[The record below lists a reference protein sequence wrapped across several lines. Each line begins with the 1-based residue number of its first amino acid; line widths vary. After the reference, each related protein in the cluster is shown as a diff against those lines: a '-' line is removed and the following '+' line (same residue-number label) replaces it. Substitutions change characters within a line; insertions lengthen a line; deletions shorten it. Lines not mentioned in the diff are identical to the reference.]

1 MTTKPVQIMQNLWPG
16 LSPATAQEFSRIG
29 QGLPILNVNKFYQE
43 HSRFYA
49 VQDYGTAGHTSLTF
63 FANQQAQDGVCNLGQ
78 GEISIENPFWLTGI
92 CITFQD
98 LTAAGARSGAQA
110 DAAAA
115 GTPLTRFEQIR
126 TILQAGLLK
135 LQIAGRP
142 VFERQDLTGFP
153 QDGGY
158 VASTALNTFA
168 AATNSSLVACTNG
181 VPLAGNRFQFTKP
194 LAVLPQK
201 RVRVDCLWQSALSIT
216 TAGRLKVELVGET
229 LKPLNQ

>member
-1 MTTKPVQIMQNLWPG
+1 MNKPNTTTQNLWPG

-43 HSRFYA
+43 HSRYYA
-49 VQDYGTAGHTSLTF
+49 IQDYATTGHQSLTF
-63 FANQQAQDGVCNLGQ
+63 FANQNANDGVCNLGQ
-78 GEISIENPFWLTGI
+78 GEISTENPLWLTGLTV
-92 CITFQD
+92 TFQD
-98 LTAAGARSGAQA
+98 LTSGGVRSGAQA
-110 DAAAA
+110 SASAQNTA
-115 GTPLTRFEQIR
+115 LTRFEEIR

-135 LQIAGRP
+135 LFISGRP

-158 VASTALNTFA
+158 VAHSVANTFA
-168 AATNSSLVACTNG
+168 TAANSCLTSATNGT
-181 VPLAGNRFQFTKP
+181 PLAGNRFQFTKP

-201 RVRVDCLWQSALSIT
+201 KVKIDILWQNLLTIT
-216 TAGRLKVELVGET
+216 TAGRIKVELVGET